1 MVLIFMHECGCALLS
16 GAPVILCT
24 LQMSCCQFI
33 GGTLLQKCF
42 ISYESVG
49 LYIQQCARETVIDI
63 KIGFL

>member
-1 MVLIFMHECGCALLS
+1 MVLIFMHECIGALLS
-16 GAPVILCT
+16 GVPVIFCT

-42 ISYESVG
+42 ISDESVG
-49 LYIQQCARETVIDI
+49 LYIQQCTRETVMDI